1 MKNKQNKSSNKV
13 DTSNVGATLDNAKK
27 TSMNVGKHL
36 KIKNHDVTY
45 IGARKI
51 DEINNGKFQKKLT
64 KKIISTTFF

>member
-1 MKNKQNKSSNKV
+1 MKNKQNKSSNNV
-13 DTSNVGATLDNAKK
+13 DTLCVGATLDNMKK

-45 IGARKI
+45 ISARKI